1 MFIAVSKT
9 VGFNAKQQ
17 EEINNAFKAVDDRI
31 TNTSI
36 ESIDKKLPKKKIDI
50 IGVEDNYSS
59 MIGNHEV
66 NLLFKL
72 PPHSASTLN
81 LSIQQL
87 AKQYGVESTTT
98 TGNTKLYYVTEHNIS
113 FVSDNEIKRV
123 RAVQYQTN
131 TTAGG
136 FIYFTDNSYDQYTN
150 TTQSLPWLLES
161 YDLIRLS
168 KDVKWPTTSMEIKLA
183 REDNNYSTKYYYA
196 KVDTSG
202 NIRIMD
208 SCEVPLYFNLM
219 YVTP

>member
-1 MFIAVSKT
+1 MFIAVSKN

-31 TNTSI
+31 TNTKI
-36 ESIDKKLPKKKIDI
+36 DSIDKKLPKKKIDI
-50 IGVEDNYSS
+50 VGVEDNYSS

-72 PPHSASTLN
+72 PPHSPVSISK
-81 LSIQQL
+81 SIQQL
-87 AKQYGVESTTT
+87 AKEYGVESTTT
-98 TGNTKLYYVTEHNIS
+98 TGNTKLYYVTEHNIE
-113 FVSDNEIKRV
+113 FTMDNETKRV

-136 FIYFTDNSYDQYTN
+136 FIYFTDNSYVSQTN
-150 TTQSLPWLLES
+150 TKQALPWKLES

-168 KDVKWPTTSMEIKLA
+168 KEVKWPTTSMELKLA
-183 REDNNYSTKYYYA
+183 REDNNYSEKYYYA
-196 KVDTSG
+196 KVDTNG

-208 SCEVPLYFNLM
+208 SCGVPLYFNLM